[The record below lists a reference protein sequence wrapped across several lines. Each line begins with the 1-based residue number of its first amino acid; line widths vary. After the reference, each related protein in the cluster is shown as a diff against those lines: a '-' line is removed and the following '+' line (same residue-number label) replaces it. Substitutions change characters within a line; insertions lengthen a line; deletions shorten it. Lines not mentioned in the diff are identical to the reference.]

1 MVTRPVT
8 NETAL
13 FRRCF
18 QPQVSRGFPR
28 ETCQNLTFEAVCKD
42 AVRGLVRTESGALA
56 QVSAGRL
63 APWLAPIEGVDRTAV
78 DAPPLARLWTLPA
91 FARVTQLTLAAA
103 QKKKPRIPMGVLTSK
118 PVQVSPLSLGFPT
131 LYTVLLANAGTSAEL
146 SALDGK
152 GLDFK
157 SDPSPMR
164 NNRLLAVCLVTGNQ
178 PVAKCA
184 RPTLAGCLQN

>member
-1 MVTRPVT
+1 MQGGYQRMVTRPVT

-18 QPQVSRGFPR
+18 QPQVSKGVST

-91 FARVTQLTLAAA
+91 FAKGDTARLGSGTKEKARDSYGPSGALSRPLDEAPIAGLSDFIHRAA
-103 QKKKPRIPMGVLTSK
+103 
-118 PVQVSPLSLGFPT
+118 
-131 LYTVLLANAGTSAEL
+131 
-146 SALDGK
+146 GK
-152 GLDFK
+152 CWHVG
-157 SDPSPMR
+157 
-164 NNRLLAVCLVTGNQ
+164 
-178 PVAKCA
+178 
-184 RPTLAGCLQN
+184 

>member
-1 MVTRPVT
+1 MLGFSRYSGYFSGLNGCGIHAGIHAIGHLLDGYQRMVTRPVT

-18 QPQVSRGFPR
+18 QPQVSKGVST

-91 FARVTQLTLAAA
+91 FAKGDTARLGSGTKEKAQDSYGRPDQQAGSSVAPIAGLSDFIHRAA
-103 QKKKPRIPMGVLTSK
+103 
-118 PVQVSPLSLGFPT
+118 
-131 LYTVLLANAGTSAEL
+131 
-146 SALDGK
+146 GK
-152 GLDFK
+152 CWHVG
-157 SDPSPMR
+157 
-164 NNRLLAVCLVTGNQ
+164 
-178 PVAKCA
+178 
-184 RPTLAGCLQN
+184 